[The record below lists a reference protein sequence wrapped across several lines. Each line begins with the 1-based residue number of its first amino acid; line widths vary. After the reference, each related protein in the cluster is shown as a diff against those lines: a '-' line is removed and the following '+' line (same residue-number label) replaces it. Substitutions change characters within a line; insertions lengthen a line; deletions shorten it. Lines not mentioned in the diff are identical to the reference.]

1 MTHSNGHPSTS
12 YATDDAPAT
21 RERGDETVMDETVRV
36 GLVGLG
42 RMGRVHAANLAG
54 RLPGARLVRMVD
66 ADEDAAR
73 ENAAPLGGVEW
84 STRYEDLLEDPEIEA
99 IVVASPTPLHAD
111 MSEAAA
117 AAGKHVFCEKP
128 VSLELERTQQ
138 VNEAIRKAGVK
149 MQVGFHRRF
158 DPDYRVAQ
166 EKISAGHIGEVYLFR
181 TSLRDMRSPGF
192 DYIKDSGGFFA
203 DVTVHDFDTARWLVG
218 EISEV
223 TATGAALSDPGFEEA
238 GDIDNAV
245 ITLRFA
251 NGALG
256 VIDNSR
262 VAGYGYECSSE
273 ILGHR
278 GTLRIDNHRRVEVET
293 LVPGRSCRDYVSD
306 FVERFSDAYR
316 EELEHFVRTV
326 RGEVESGPDGTDAA
340 AATVLARA
348 ADRSYREGRTVR
360 LKRTTSDG
368 KIFYEETG

>member
-1 MTHSNGHPSTS
+1 MSNGQHGTS
-12 YATDDAPAT
+12 YATDDAPT
-21 RERGDETVMDETVRV
+21 VTEWGDEIVMDETVRV

-42 RMGRVHAANLAG
+42 RMGRFHAANLAG
-54 RLPGARLVRMVD
+54 RIPGARLVRMVD
-66 ADEDAAR
+66 ADENVAHEQAVTLPGD
-73 ENAAPLGGVEW
+73 VEW
-84 STRYEDLLEDPEIEA
+84 SPRYEDLLEDPEVEA
-99 IVVASPTPLHAD
+99 VVIASPTPLHAD
-111 MSEAAA
+111 MAEAAA

-128 VSLELERTQQ
+128 VSLELERTLQ
-138 VNEAIRKAGVK
+138 VKETVKEAGVK

-158 DPDYRVAQ
+158 DPDYRAAR

-192 DYIKDSGGFFA
+192 DYIKDSGGFFV
-203 DVTVHDFDTARWLVG
+203 DVTVHDFDAARWLVG

-238 GDIDNAV
+238 GDIDNAI

-278 GTLRIDNHRRVEVET
+278 GTLRIDNHQRVAVET
-293 LVPGRSCRDYVSD
+293 LIPGRVCKDHVSD
-306 FVERFSDAYR
+306 FIERFADAYR
-316 EELEHFVRTV
+316 EELEHFVRAV
-326 RGEVESGPDGTDAA
+326 RDEEVPGPGGADAA

-348 ADRSYREGRTVR
+348 ADRSYQERRTIR
-360 LKRTTSDG
+360 LKRETRDG
-368 KIFYEETG
+368 EVFYEEAD

>member
-1 MTHSNGHPSTS
+1 MTRFDGQHGSS
-12 YATDDAPAT
+12 YAADEAT
-21 RERGDETVMDETVRV
+21 VSREQGDEILRDEIVRV

-42 RMGRVHAANLAG
+42 RIGRVHAVNLAG
-54 RLPGARLVRMVD
+54 RIPGAGLVRLVD

-73 ENAAPLGGVEW
+73 AAIPLGGVEW

-99 IVVASPTPLHAD
+99 VIVASPTPLHAE
-111 MSEAAA
+111 MAEAAA

-128 VSLELERTQQ
+128 VSLELERIRR
-138 VNEAIRKAGVK
+138 VAEAVKEAGVM

-158 DPDYRVAQ
+158 DPDYWAVQ
-166 EKISAGHIGEVYLFR
+166 QKISAGHIGEVYLFR
-181 TSLRDMRSPGF
+181 TSLRDMRPPGL
-192 DYIKDSGGFFA
+192 DYLEDSGGFFA
-203 DVTVHDFDTARWLVG
+203 DVTVHDFDAARWLIG

-223 TATGAALSDPGFEEA
+223 TAVGAALSDPAFEEA
-238 GDIDNAV
+238 DDIDNAV

-278 GTLRIDNHRRVEVET
+278 GTLRVGNHRRVSVET
-293 LVPGRSCRDYVSD
+293 LIPGRSCRDYVPD
-306 FVERFSDAYR
+306 FIERFSDAYR
-316 EELEHFVRTV
+316 EEMEHFVRAV
-326 RGEVESGPDGTDAA
+326 RGDAEPGPGGVDAA

-348 ADRSYREGRTVR
+348 ADRSYREGGTVR
-360 LKRTTSDG
+360 LKREIRDG
-368 KIFYEETG
+368 EVFYEEAN

>member
-1 MTHSNGHPSTS
+1 MTVSNGHHGTS
-12 YATDDAPAT
+12 YATDDAPAVT
-21 RERGDETVMDETVRV
+21 EWGDETVMDETVRV

-42 RMGRVHAANLAG
+42 RMGRVHAENLAG
-54 RLPGARLVRMVD
+54 RIPDARLVRMVD
-66 ADEDAAR
+66 AEEDVAR

-111 MSEAAA
+111 MAEAAA

-128 VSLELERTQQ
+128 VSLELERTRQ
-138 VNEAIRKAGVK
+138 VTEVVREVGVK

-158 DPDYRVAQ
+158 DPDYRAAQ

-192 DYIKDSGGFFA
+192 DYIRDSGGFFA
-203 DVTVHDFDTARWLVG
+203 DVTVHDLDAARWLVG

-223 TATGAALSDPGFEEA
+223 TAVGAALSDPGFEEA
-238 GDIDNAV
+238 DDIDNAV

-278 GTLRIDNHRRVEVET
+278 GTLRIDNHRRVAVET
-293 LVPGRSCRDYVSD
+293 LTPGRSCRDYVSD
-306 FVERFSDAYR
+306 FIERFSDAYR
-316 EELEHFVRTV
+316 EEMEHFVRVV
-326 RGEVESGPDGTDAA
+326 RGNAEPRPDGADAA

-348 ADRSYREGRTVR
+348 TDRSYQEGRTVR
-360 LKRTTSDG
+360 LERETRAG
-368 KIFYEETG
+368 EIFYEEAD